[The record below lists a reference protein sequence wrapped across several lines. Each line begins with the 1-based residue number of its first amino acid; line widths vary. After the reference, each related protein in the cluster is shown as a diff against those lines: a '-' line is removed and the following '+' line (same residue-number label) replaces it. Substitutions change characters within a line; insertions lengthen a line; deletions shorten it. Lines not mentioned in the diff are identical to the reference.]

1 MKTRNNVQ
9 KVAVKITAVIA
20 SIVLIGLNVNAQGL
34 FGEFMSNDKYEKIGF
49 AYVPNSDT
57 SGDSETNSNLSTEYF
72 VVDTEDAME
81 VEEWMLNETYFNWM
95 VEYSVNEIEESLEL
109 EDWMTNEKYFGN
121 QYHETKEMYQ
131 DEMEIGLEME
141 SWMVDDII
149 WEL

>member
-34 FGEFMSNDKYEKIGF
+34 FWEFMSNDKYEKIIF
-49 AYVPNSDT
+49 AYVRNSDT
-57 SGDSETNSNLSTEYF
+57 PVDSETDLNLSAEYF
-72 VVDTEDAME
+72 VVDIEDDLE

-95 VEYSVNEIEESLEL
+95 VEYSVYEIEEALEL

-121 QYHETKEMYQ
+121 QYLEIKEMYQ
-131 DEMEIGLEME
+131 DEVETGLEME